1 MKVTGLGLTASLAHF
16 LAIKSIEVI
25 YPGSFYP
32 VEVLVLIVVIF
43 RTYQTERLICI
54 QCTCMHRCGGYV
66 IFWHT
71 DLSSFKK
78 LTLKNTFSKRNS
90 FRSSHVFLQLQMKS
104 STSLKLVPFPFF
116 LVLSQEKTSTGEFP
130 EIFLFQRDIF
140 NWGTAEDSIYTLF
153 LRSCF
158 SREY

>member
-43 RTYQTERLICI
+43 RTDQTERLICI
-54 QCTCMHRCGGYV
+54 YWACMHRCGGYV

-78 LTLKNTFSKRNS
+78 LTLKKVLRN
-90 FRSSHVFLQLQMKS
+90 
-104 STSLKLVPFPFF
+104 
-116 LVLSQEKTSTGEFP
+116 
-130 EIFLFQRDIF
+130 
-140 NWGTAEDSIYTLF
+140 
-153 LRSCF
+153 
-158 SREY
+158 